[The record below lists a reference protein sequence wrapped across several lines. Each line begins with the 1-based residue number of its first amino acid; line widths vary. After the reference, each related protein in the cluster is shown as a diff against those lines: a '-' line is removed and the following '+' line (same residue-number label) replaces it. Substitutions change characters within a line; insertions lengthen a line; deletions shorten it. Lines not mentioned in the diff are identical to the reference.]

1 MKVEVITGFFDL
13 KEQKERLAGQI
24 FECDSERVQELK
36 NRGLVEL
43 VEPVEAAPT
52 KNKRSPK
59 KKD

>member
-24 FECDSERVQELK
+24 FECDSERVQALK
-36 NRGLVEL
+36 NSNLVVL
-43 VEPVEAAPT
+43 VDPAEEMPT